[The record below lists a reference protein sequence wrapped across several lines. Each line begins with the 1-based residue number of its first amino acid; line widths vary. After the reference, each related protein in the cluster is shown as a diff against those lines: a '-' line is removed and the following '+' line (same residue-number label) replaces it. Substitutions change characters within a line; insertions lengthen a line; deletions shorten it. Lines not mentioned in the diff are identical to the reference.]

1 MATQNEFNGYGK
13 LLERILRMHT
23 SPLAVKMLENESD
36 IPEEAYR
43 PKRDEGIHYSQ

>member
-1 MATQNEFNGYGK
+1 MTTQKEFNEYGE
-13 LLERILRMHT
+13 LLEKTLRMRT

-43 PKRDEGIHYSQ
+43 PKQDDGVHYSQ